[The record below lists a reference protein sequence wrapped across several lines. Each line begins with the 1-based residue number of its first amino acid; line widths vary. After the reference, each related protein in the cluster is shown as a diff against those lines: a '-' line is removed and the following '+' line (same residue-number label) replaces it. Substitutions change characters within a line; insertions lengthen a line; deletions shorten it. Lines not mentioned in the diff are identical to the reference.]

1 MKPKRSKVVM
11 RDDRKQ
17 ILDIREHLDL
27 AVPAVNSSWT
37 FRRLCRNQLVMNLF
51 ITEKRASR

>member
-37 FRRLCRNQLVMNLF
+37 FGCLCRNQLVMNLF